1 MLICAYVLT
10 CVNIKNEERAQLQS
24 SLDAYVQDINL
35 EKNNAVSKS
44 DYIIK
49 NEFDSIYGD
58 CQELMNMIVAS
69 TKTLQGKN
77 NSYLKS
83 PNS

>member
-1 MLICAYVLT
+1 MYYIT
-10 CVNIKNEERAQLQS
+10 QK
-24 SLDAYVQDINL
+24 LDFFT
-35 EKNNAVSKS
+35 EKRVFFLHQYN
-44 DYIIK
+44 YIIK

-77 NSYLKS
+77 NS
-83 PNS
+83 